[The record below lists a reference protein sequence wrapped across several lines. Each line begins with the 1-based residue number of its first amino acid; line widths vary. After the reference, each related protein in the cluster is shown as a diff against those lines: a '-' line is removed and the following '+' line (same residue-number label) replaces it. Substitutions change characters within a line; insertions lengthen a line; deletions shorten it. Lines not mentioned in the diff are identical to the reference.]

1 MKSSSRPLKYQED
14 LPVFKSHDNMGAKKT
29 QHNRNAATS
38 GYSLEA
44 QQHFYQR
51 YNTIKANES
60 VDKKQAN
67 LWHAKSN
74 SMSAM
79 ISIKTFIKSCQ
90 DLLKL
95 LQTFKLEAQS
105 VLKQNRTFMTKKMLK
120 NW

>member
-1 MKSSSRPLKYQED
+1 MQCEQQQDQSDSEHESAELMKSSSRPLKYQED

-74 SMSAM
+74 SM
-79 ISIKTFIKSCQ
+79 KVT
-90 DLLKL
+90 
-95 LQTFKLEAQS
+95 
-105 VLKQNRTFMTKKMLK
+105 
-120 NW
+120 